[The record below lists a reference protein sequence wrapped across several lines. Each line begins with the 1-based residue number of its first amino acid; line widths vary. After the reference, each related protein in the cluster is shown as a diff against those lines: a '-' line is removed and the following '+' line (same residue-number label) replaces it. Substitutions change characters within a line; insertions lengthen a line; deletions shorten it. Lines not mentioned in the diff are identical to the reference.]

1 MNTTKMIV
9 SGVALVSVIGGLIY
23 AKRKQNAHLRQLA
36 QDVVMDPKNREVVA
50 DILAK
55 SQANS
60 QAAVDALAAR
70 ADEST
75 EVDAVLDASMTNL
88 RNKAQQDK
96 PTLQ

>member
-23 AKRKQNAHLRQLA
+23 AKRKQNAHLRKLA
-36 QDVVMDPKNREVVA
+36 QETLMHPNNRDVVA
-50 DILAK
+50 DIVA
-55 SQANS
+55 QRAAT
-60 QAAVDALAAR
+60 QAAADALTARTDESATVDAALN
-70 ADEST
+70 
-75 EVDAVLDASMTNL
+75 ASMTNL